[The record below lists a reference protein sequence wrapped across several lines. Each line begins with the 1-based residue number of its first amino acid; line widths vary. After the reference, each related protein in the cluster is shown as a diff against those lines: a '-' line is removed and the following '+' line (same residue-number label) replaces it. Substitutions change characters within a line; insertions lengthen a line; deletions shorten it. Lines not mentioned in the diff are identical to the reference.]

1 MSTLHYVM
9 RYENST
15 EIVVVSD
22 HGVTTARANH
32 ADCPACANVLFDLD
46 DSEFTELELTD
57 YYCHI
62 EDGDHGVLVKG

>member
-1 MSTLHYVM
+1 MSRLHYVM

-15 EIVVVSD
+15 EIAMVSD
-22 HGVTTARANH
+22 HGVTTAHTNH
-32 ADCPACANVLFDLD
+32 ADCPDCAEMLLDLD

-62 EDGDHGVLVKG
+62 EHGRHGVIIKG